1 MAKAKKQIV
10 VEEKAQPLKKA
21 APRVKAAK
29 HRTAP
34 VPASPIEELQPVAHE
49 NTQPENTHA
58 QNHHAMIAAV
68 AYSYW
73 ESRGYQ
79 GGDALEDWVR
89 AENELRPKTMAASA

>member
-1 MAKAKKQIV
+1 MAKAKKQII

-34 VPASPIEELQPVAHE
+34 VSASPAEESQPVARE
-49 NTQPENTHA
+49 NTRAEDIHTENAHA
-58 QNHHAMIAAV
+58 TIAVV

-89 AENELRPKTMAASA
+89 AENELSHKAMAASA

>member
-34 VPASPIEELQPVAHE
+34 VSTSPAEESQPVARENAPAE
-49 NTQPENTHA
+49 NTYET
-58 QNHHAMIAAV
+58 IAAV

-79 GGDALEDWVR
+79 GGDALEDWFR
-89 AENELRPKTMAASA
+89 AENELRQKTMAASA